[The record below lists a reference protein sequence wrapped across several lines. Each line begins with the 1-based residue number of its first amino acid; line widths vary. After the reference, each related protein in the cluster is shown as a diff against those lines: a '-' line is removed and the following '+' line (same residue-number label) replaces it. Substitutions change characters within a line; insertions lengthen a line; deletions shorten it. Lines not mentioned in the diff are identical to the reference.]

1 MLVNNHVMY
10 STYSKRDVTVVT
22 VIIIGW
28 MDERVDHLWGVG
40 DAVRPY
46 GSCGIKYVL
55 GPMVR
60 GSSLALRATA
70 AEYHRTAAASSSAGL
85 TVYSEE
91 LPAHRLKSCQ
101 RVDNH
106 VLDTIDFVE
115 RSSRG
120 SSTHCGAAVCVLF
133 RTSKSLEVNKQ
144 CCVVQLGKST

>member
-1 MLVNNHVMY
+1 
-10 STYSKRDVTVVT
+10 
-22 VIIIGW
+22 
-28 MDERVDHLWGVG
+28 MDERADHLWGVG

-46 GSCGIKYVL
+46 SSCGIKYVL

-70 AEYHRTAAASSSAGL
+70 SEYYRISSSSSSGL

-115 RSSRG
+115 SRG
-120 SSTHCGAAVCVLF
+120 KLNFSSTQRGVGVLF

-144 CCVVQLGKST
+144 CIVVQLGKSTKSTVKLEISSSE

>member
-1 MLVNNHVMY
+1 
-10 STYSKRDVTVVT
+10 
-22 VIIIGW
+22 
-28 MDERVDHLWGVG
+28 MDERADHLWGVG

-46 GSCGIKYVL
+46 SSCGIKYVL

-70 AEYHRTAAASSSAGL
+70 SEYHRTTAASSSSGL

-106 VLDTIDFVE
+106 VLDTIDFIE
-115 RSSRG
+115 SRG
-120 SSTHCGAAVCVLF
+120 NFSSTQRGVGVLF

-144 CCVVQLGKST
+144 CCVIQLGKSTMLAVKLEISISE

>member
-1 MLVNNHVMY
+1 
-10 STYSKRDVTVVT
+10 
-22 VIIIGW
+22 
-28 MDERVDHLWGVG
+28 MDERADHLWGVG

-46 GSCGIKYVL
+46 SSCGIKYVL

-70 AEYHRTAAASSSAGL
+70 SEYHRTATASSSSGL

-115 RSSRG
+115 SRG
-120 SSTHCGAAVCVLF
+120 NFSSTQRGVGVLF

-144 CCVVQLGKST
+144 CCVIQLGKSTMLIVKLEISISE

>member
-1 MLVNNHVMY
+1 
-10 STYSKRDVTVVT
+10 
-22 VIIIGW
+22 
-28 MDERVDHLWGVG
+28 MDERADHLWGVG

-46 GSCGIKYVL
+46 SSCGIKYVL

-70 AEYHRTAAASSSAGL
+70 SEYHRTASSSSSGL

-106 VLDTIDFVE
+106 VLNTIDFVE
-115 RSSRG
+115 SRG
-120 SSTHCGAAVCVLF
+120 NFSSTQRGVGVLF

-144 CCVVQLGKST
+144 CCVIQLG

>member
-1 MLVNNHVMY
+1 
-10 STYSKRDVTVVT
+10 
-22 VIIIGW
+22 
-28 MDERVDHLWGVG
+28 MDERADHLWGVG

-46 GSCGIKYVL
+46 SSYRIKYVL

-70 AEYHRTAAASSSAGL
+70 SEYYRTASSSSSSGL

-115 RSSRG
+115 SRG
-120 SSTHCGAAVCVLF
+120 NLSSTQRGVGVLF

-144 CCVVQLGKST
+144 CIVVQLGKSTKSTVTLEISSSE

>member
-1 MLVNNHVMY
+1 
-10 STYSKRDVTVVT
+10 
-22 VIIIGW
+22 
-28 MDERVDHLWGVG
+28 MDERADHLWGLG

-46 GSCGIKYVL
+46 SSCGIKYVL

-70 AEYHRTAAASSSAGL
+70 SEYHRTASSSSSGL

-115 RSSRG
+115 SRG
-120 SSTHCGAAVCVLF
+120 KLSSTQRGVGVLF

-144 CCVVQLGKST
+144 CCVVQLGKSTKLTVKLEISVCD

>member
-1 MLVNNHVMY
+1 
-10 STYSKRDVTVVT
+10 
-22 VIIIGW
+22 

-46 GSCGIKYVL
+46 NSCGIKYVL

-70 AEYHRTAAASSSAGL
+70 AEYHRTASSSAAGL

-106 VLDTIDFVE
+106 MLDTIDFVE
-115 RSSRG
+115 SRD
-120 SSTHCGAAVCVLF
+120 SCGAAVLF

-144 CCVVQLGKST
+144 CCVVQLGKSS